1 MTCYV
6 AWVPLGLDSDSTCL
20 SNPFKKLWNSHWIH
34 RPLDTFGCLSP
45 ARPGPR
51 ARDHV
56 DKVPWSSSSF
66 THYSQA
72 VVENI
77 WKYKHIKHLIILSW
91 TRNTGTTRSSADALR
106 RWPAVCWTWSLPT
119 LTIFC
124 HLPPTPNMADL
135 WREMSGVYPH
145 HSASF
150 RIQVSGQLADEIFIV
165 RAKAGRIREE
175 LVKKI
180 HEHTVTICNNL

>member
-1 MTCYV
+1 MWLCQVDSLHFMTCYV

-34 RPLDTFGCLSP
+34 RPLALALDTLKTFGCLSP

-72 VVENI
+72 VVEKYR
-77 WKYKHIKHLIILSW
+77 KYKH
-91 TRNTGTTRSSADALR
+91 
-106 RWPAVCWTWSLPT
+106 
-119 LTIFC
+119 LT
-124 HLPPTPNMADL
+124 
-135 WREMSGVYPH
+135 
-145 HSASF
+145 SF
-150 RIQVSGQLADEIFIV
+150 DNL
-165 RAKAGRIREE
+165 E
-175 LVKKI
+175 L
-180 HEHTVTICNNL
+180 NLKYWNYSKLCRCT